1 MEDNRFEL
9 NQILEY
15 IYEERYKQAILID
28 GDWGVGKTHFIKKV
42 LIPKLKERNKP
53 VYYVS
58 LYGVSSV
65 NEVMTEIYSAI
76 VSSYFESKFSKR
88 KAKQVSKAFNVL
100 KKTAVVGAGWF
111 NINTKE
117 LPKLSDFKD
126 LEDVIIVFDD
136 LERCGL
142 DINQAL
148 GLINSFVENDGVKI
162 IIAANQKEIGKM
174 NYQKDLPN
182 KYSVALNNN
191 IKIEND
197 KENNENN
204 VYTKNELIKRIEAL
218 FAEDSYYLEIKEK
231 LIGLTINYSTDFN
244 DVFEQIVGEY
254 IIDKASRRI
263 LLDNKKDVVKYFEI
277 NSHNNIRTLIFA
289 LISFEKFYKAICNVE
304 VKPESSLLYENEI
317 KSVLEYTV
325 YEAIQIRNGKSPQSW
340 DDNIKHKKVYTG
352 SKYIFD
358 QSIHGY
364 KFVDDYLTGCKYDK
378 DEIEITISEIIED
391 KQKTDDLQ
399 KEKES
404 LSFYKMSEWWVFE
417 DEVLLEMLKNLLR
430 ELKDNKYSP
439 EQFKDILVDLMR
451 MEYNGIDCFE
461 YDDYVNAMIDYI
473 ESYDGEIVRKDFE
486 IISSNQEFT
495 EEYNEMFSKLFTA
508 IDKRINAE
516 KEEQNTCLINHE
528 LWDDEFVKKCA
539 QSSKLYLAD
548 KRFFAYIDPDI
559 LISQLKE
566 ANTKEI
572 YNFLDGVR
580 NVYDFSNLS
589 DFYKVDST
597 NLELVLQQFDINMLA
612 NGKKTKEIGL
622 KQLKLKLEEALKCID
637 SGVYWSYAEKDE
649 LIE

>member
-1 MEDNRFEL
+1 MKNNKFEL

-15 IYEERYKQAILID
+15 IYEDRYKQAILID
-28 GDWGVGKTHFIKKV
+28 GDWGTGKTYFIKKV
-42 LIPKLKERNKP
+42 LIPKLRERNKS

-65 NEVMTEIYSAI
+65 NEVMNEIYSAI
-76 VSSYFESKFSKR
+76 VSSYFESKFNKR
-88 KAKQVSKAFNVL
+88 KAKQVNKVLNVL
-100 KKTAVVGAGWF
+100 KKTVVAGAGCF

-117 LPKLSDFKD
+117 LPKLSDFKE

-136 LERCGL
+136 LERCE
-142 DINQAL
+142 IHTNQVL
-148 GLINSFVENDGVKI
+148 GFINSFVEHDGIKI
-162 IIAANQKEIGKM
+162 IIAANQKEIGKI
-174 NYQKDLPN
+174 NRQKDLPN

-204 VYTKNELIKRIEAL
+204 VYTKKELTKRIEVL
-218 FAEDSYYLEIKEK
+218 FAEDSYYSEIKEK
-231 LIGLTINYSTDFN
+231 LIGLTINYSTDFD

-254 IIDKASRRI
+254 IIDNDSRRI
-263 LLDNKKDVVKYFEI
+263 LLDNKKDIVKCFKI

-304 VKPESSLLYENEI
+304 VKPESSLLYEDEI

-325 YEAIQIRNGKSPQSW
+325 YEAIQIRNGKLPQSW
-340 DDNIKHKKVYTG
+340 DDNIKHRKVYTG

-358 QSIHGY
+358 QSIYGY

-378 DEIEITISEIIED
+378 DKIEITISEIIKD

-399 KEKES
+399 REKES

-417 DEVLLEMLKNLLR
+417 DEVLSEMLNNLLR

-451 MEYNGIDCFE
+451 MEDNGIDCFN

-473 ESYDGEIVRKDFE
+473 DSYDGEIVRKDFE
-486 IISSNQEFT
+486 IISSDQEFA
-495 EEYNEMFSKLFTA
+495 EEYNEIFSELFTS

-516 KEEQNTCLINHE
+516 KEVQNACLINHE
-528 LWDDEFVKKCA
+528 LWDDEFVKRCA
-539 QSSKLYLAD
+539 QSAEIYLAD
-548 KRFFAYIDPDI
+548 KRFFAYIDPSI

-572 YNFLDGVR
+572 YNFLEGIR

-597 NLELVLQQFDINMLA
+597 NLELVLQQFDITMLA

-637 SGVYWSYAEKDE
+637 SGVYWSYAVKDE
-649 LIE
+649 LVE